1 MSHPY
6 GDLAWSKGKFTIV
19 AAICQEVTFVIFL
32 GLDHK
37 LHFSQPAQEEPGYF
51 GALLTSTGLAEE
63 PKKRAPIDP
72 SARFMAGAC
81 MVRAPVLEVPDFKG
95 FRRDG
100 LKAAPWFYVG
110 KRTGPTKTGRQEQAT
125 TNNNQQE
132 GEEEEER
139 AGLSFFLSARD
150 GFWGICRRLLSGER
164 GLRCFADAPARR
176 SFGWSRN
183 SQNSLGLRGG
193 CLSEC
198 TWSSWKGRCLE
209 TCRTLGEARED
220 SCFQGLG
227 VFVEGLVSH
236 VYSCNSAWVH
246 LIHLDAKKY

>member
-1 MSHPY
+1 
-6 GDLAWSKGKFTIV
+6 
-19 AAICQEVTFVIFL
+19 
-32 GLDHK
+32 
-37 LHFSQPAQEEPGYF
+37 
-51 GALLTSTGLAEE
+51 
-63 PKKRAPIDP
+63 
-72 SARFMAGAC
+72 MAGAC

-100 LKAAPWFYVG
+100 LKAAPWFLCWG
-110 KRTGPTKTGRQEQAT
+110 KNWPNKNRKTRRSD
-125 TNNNQQE
+125 NQQQPARRRRSMKRCRKE
-132 GEEEEER
+132 VWTI
-139 AGLSFFLSARD
+139 LDFLFLSARD

-176 SFGWSRN
+176 SFGWPRN

-246 LIHLDAKKY
+246 LIHLDAKKHSAMPAIPEWLELQLPNRRCPLYLTHWKSKAANSFHSPSTKTTPENQHVP